1 MNNEWRRNRLGAP
14 GINNESSKGLLS
26 MADNKE
32 NEVPVIAQP
41 GPSKLDQILRTAKV
55 VAIVI
60 GVIISGVLGM
70 VASGGLTLPPTVL
83 AVLNSILGLLAAAGL
98 ASNGIQKAPPRVGPP
113 EP

>member
-14 GINNESSKGLLS
+14 GINGESSKGILS

-32 NEVPVIAQP
+32 NAVPVIEQP
-41 GPSKLDQILRTAKV
+41 GPSKLEQWLKIAKMIG
-55 VAIVI
+55 IVI
-60 GVIISGVLGM
+60 GVIISGVLGTA
-70 VASGGLTLPPTVL
+70 ASGGLTLPPTVL

-98 ASNGIQKAPPRVGPP
+98 ASNGIQKSPPRVGPP